1 MILSKRVALG
11 GVQLDQVHERIVI
24 RRIDAGVPHE
34 EIQAVS
40 RMGGAGQ
47 RVTGQHWETL
57 DVTVGFAIDVPKT
70 NMALRMEIF
79 ESVVSWAMEKGWLT
93 VGHMPDRRMWVEKV
107 ILPSAGDVWDWTAEF
122 RITFRSYGVPFWQDA
137 YPTRVS
143 NNSIQSGRMT
153 IGVRGQV
160 RTVIVVSFKN
170 NGSAAI
176 SDFSVN
182 AGGSTIILS
191 GIGLAV
197 NETLEIFHTEDGLL
211 KITAG
216 GRNVFGKR
224 TAGSADDLYVTPGSR
239 YVDISTSQPGKA
251 TLSCYGRYA

>member
-57 DVTVGFAIDVPKT
+57 DV
-70 NMALRMEIF
+70 
-79 ESVVSWAMEKGWLT
+79 T